1 MQRINVNQGL
11 KKVPF
16 SSPGQVD
23 FLARPVTSCK
33 AYLPWADPG
42 IFDWWG
48 GGGGVRVG
56 GDPNFEFYLLR
67 MHPRNILLLCFVKKF
82 VQISLT
88 SMLRS

>member
-1 MQRINVNQGL
+1 MSCWCVQRVNVNQGL

-23 FLARPVTSCK
+23 FLARLVTSCK

-42 IFDWWG
+42 IFDWGGG

-56 GDPNFEFYLLR
+56 GDPNFEFYL
-67 MHPRNILLLCFVKKF
+67 
-82 VQISLT
+82 
-88 SMLRS
+88 

>member
-1 MQRINVNQGL
+1 MSCWCVQRINVNQGL

-23 FLARPVTSCK
+23 LLARPVTSCK
-33 AYLPWADPG
+33 AYLPWADPV

-48 GGGGVRVG
+48 RGGGVRVG

-67 MHPRNILLLCFVKKF
+67 MHP
-82 VQISLT
+82 
-88 SMLRS
+88 